1 VLIDATARAAVALA
15 QPTSVRAARTVQ
27 RRIDR
32 LTPRVREVMALVATG
47 RMNKFV
53 ADELGAAEKTVEIH
67 RGRVMEKMK
76 AASLAELVRM
86 LVASGLDTPEL
97 RP

>member
-1 VLIDATARAAVALA
+1 
-15 QPTSVRAARTVQ
+15 
-27 RRIDR
+27 
-32 LTPRVREVMALVATG
+32 
-47 RMNKFV
+47 MNKFV
-53 ADELGAAEKTVEIH
+53 ADELGTAEKTVEIH
-67 RGRVMEKMK
+67 RGRVREKMK